1 MVNMNCPKCG
11 NYVEEGKEFCFMCGT
26 KLGENDFSSPGRN
39 GFTSAVKND
48 FSSSNY
54 NNMPLSEDY
63 YKKKEEYNN
72 RLNNYRDVEIKR
84 VKDDKKDFIDIY
96 KEYNI
101 FFKVGGILFLIVL
114 GSFIFV
120 MVSKSINKEEVLKPV
135 TQNLYYKVDS
145 TLTKTSDNNGG
156 DVYALTNNKGVS
168 CSVKVTIDNT
178 SSSDHIKDYFSI
190 KEGQL
195 LPTYNDYGDV
205 VDVSTIPLF
214 QEGSIKINNVIWY
227 YMNVYYRKNPSD
239 NYTALR
245 HRFLSAGH
253 NGVFYNLELS
263 NFDDLNECNL
273 TLDSFLRSLQFI
285 DL

>member
-1 MVNMNCPKCG
+1 MILRKAKAFKKTLENM
-11 NYVEEGKEFCFMCGT
+11 T
-26 KLGENDFSSPGRN
+26 
-39 GFTSAVKND
+39 
-48 FSSSNY
+48 
-54 NNMPLSEDY
+54 
-63 YKKKEEYNN
+63 
-72 RLNNYRDVEIKR
+72 
-84 VKDDKKDFIDIY
+84 IY
-96 KEYNI
+96 IEPDS
-101 FFKVGGILFLIVL
+101 LIVGNQASRNFAAPVFPEYSIDWIIEEMDEFAL
-114 GSFIFV
+114 RSGDSFDV
-120 MVSKSINKEEVLKPV
+120 DEDTKERIRKIAPYWMGRTHKDEVLKPV
-135 TQNLYYKVDS
+135 TQDLYYKVDS

-156 DVYALTNNKGVS
+156 DVFALTNNKGVS
-168 CSVKVTIDNT
+168 CSVRVTIDNT

-190 KEGQL
+190 KESQL
-195 LPTYNDYGDV
+195 LPTYNDNGDV
-205 VDVSTIPLF
+205 VDVSAIPLF